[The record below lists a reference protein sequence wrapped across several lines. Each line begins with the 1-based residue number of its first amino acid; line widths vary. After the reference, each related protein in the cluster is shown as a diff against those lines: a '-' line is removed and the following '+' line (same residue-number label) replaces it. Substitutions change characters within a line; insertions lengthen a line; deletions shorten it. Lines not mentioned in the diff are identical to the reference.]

1 LAGLQAVQALASGRC
16 SSTEVIMSN
25 TELENAKV
33 SEAQP
38 GPKDRKTERRSLS
51 PLAKSHQSKRSS
63 TRRHARSRSKKQRRA
78 TRVATKQD
86 LVIQMLARQSG
97 ASVDEIAGKTGWQT
111 HSVRGFLSAVVRK
124 KLGLT
129 LVSEAGK
136 DGARRYHVAV
146 ASSKA

>member
-1 LAGLQAVQALASGRC
+1 
-16 SSTEVIMSN
+16 MSN

-38 GPKDRKTERRSLS
+38 GPKDRQTERRSLNAK
-51 PLAKSHQSKRSS
+51 AKSRQSKRSS
-63 TRRHARSRSKKQRRA
+63 TRPRAKSRDTSRPKRLPRTAQ
-78 TRVATKQD
+78 VGTKQD
-86 LVIQMLARQSG
+86 LVIQMLGRQSG
-97 ASVDEIAGKTGWQT
+97 ASIDEIAGKTEWQT

-129 LVSEAGK
+129 LISQTGK
-136 DGARRYHVAV
+136 DGARRYRITPI